1 MTDEAHTLPRRRYG
15 LKTVGGETKVI
26 RFDPNAP
33 ITASTEV
40 APRPRVLLLAL
51 DRIGYKLE
59 QVGKIEQQINEKDL
73 GNFMYVNPAMQIVI
87 ETKIESDDLYL
98 PVKFGVKAELK
109 PDAGKYGYVVEEIDD
124 TDPVTLGTNDG
135 HSEDKYGKDRRYRI
149 IQYGVPKAEVRLS
162 ATTTD
167 EYMAKPRFLNI
178 KETLLESR

>member
-73 GNFMYVNPAMQIVI
+73 GNFMYVNPSMQIEI
-87 ETKIESDDLYL
+87 ATEIKSDDLYL
-98 PVKFGVKAELK
+98 PVMFGVKAKLK
-109 PDAGKYGYVVEEIDD
+109 PGASEYGYSLEEI
-124 TDPVTLGTNDG
+124 
-135 HSEDKYGKDRRYRI
+135 EDKN
-149 IQYGVPKAEVRLS
+149 S
-162 ATTTD
+162 ATTGTN
-167 EYMAKPRFLNI
+167 E
-178 KETLLESR
+178 ESG